1 MSESVELDS
10 VDWWILE
17 ELQNDA
23 TLPNRT
29 LAERIGLAPSSCL
42 QRVRRLRE
50 QGVITGSHID
60 VDPAATGL
68 ALEAVVAVNVRPH
81 TRQIVDQFREF
92 VMAQPETR
100 SLLHVSGQAD
110 FLMHVAVSDTKHLQ
124 EFLVDK
130 LASRTEVRNFTS
142 SIVLEQLR
150 TRALTAP
157 KHLRP
162 KRRRQA
168 FITAAFSR
176 SNRPRRPISHDSV
189 TVASGTTC
197 CTMAAA

>member
-1 MSESVELDS
+1 MRTSVELDS
-10 VDWWILE
+10 VDWQILE

-29 LAERIGLAPSSCL
+29 LAERIGLAASSCL

-50 QGVITGSHID
+50 QGVILGSHID
-60 VDPAATGL
+60 VDPGATGL
-68 ALEAVVAVNVRPH
+68 PLEAVVSVNVRPH
-81 TRQIVDQFREF
+81 TRPVVDSFREF
-92 VMAQPETR
+92 VMAQAETR

-110 FLMHVAVSDTKHLQ
+110 FLVRVAVADSTHLQ

-142 SIVLEQLR
+142 SIVLEQVR

-157 KHLRP
+157 PHLRP
-162 KRRRQA
+162 ARRRKRA
-168 FITAAFSR
+168 
-176 SNRPRRPISHDSV
+176 
-189 TVASGTTC
+189 
-197 CTMAAA
+197 

>member
-1 MSESVELDS
+1 MTQSVELDS
-10 VDWWILE
+10 VDWRILE

-29 LAERIGLAPSSCL
+29 LAERAGLAPSSCL

-60 VDPAATGL
+60 IDTATTGL
-68 ALEAVVAVNVRPH
+68 PLEAVVSINVRPH
-81 TRQIVDQFREF
+81 SREVVDSFRHFIME
-92 VMAQPETR
+92 QPETR

-110 FLMHVAVSDTKHLQ
+110 FLLHVAVSDSGHLQ
-124 EFLVDK
+124 GFLVDT

-142 SIVLEQLR
+142 SVVLEQVH
-150 TRALTAP
+150 TRALTPP

-162 KRRRQA
+162 KRRRK
-168 FITAAFSR
+168 
-176 SNRPRRPISHDSV
+176 
-189 TVASGTTC
+189 
-197 CTMAAA
+197 

>member
-1 MSESVELDS
+1 MTQSVELDS

-29 LAERIGLAPSSCL
+29 LAERVGLAPSSCL
-42 QRVRRLRE
+42 QRVRRLKE
-50 QGVITGSHID
+50 LGVITGSHID

-81 TRQIVDQFREF
+81 TRQVVDQFREF

-100 SLLHVSGQAD
+100 SVLHVSGQAD
-110 FLMHVAVSDTKHLQ
+110 FLVHVAVADTTHLQ

-130 LASRTEVRNFTS
+130 LAARTEVRNFTS
-142 SIVLEQLR
+142 SIVLEQLH
-150 TRALTAP
+150 TRALTPP

-162 KRRRQA
+162 KRRR
-168 FITAAFSR
+168 R
-176 SNRPRRPISHDSV
+176 
-189 TVASGTTC
+189 G
-197 CTMAAA
+197 